1 MPEGGERA
9 LVVVPGGAEVGTS
22 AVGRVQTPSR
32 LGGGGGGEH
41 KRMGKHTRAH
51 THPHTQI
58 YAFTHT
64 DGTHKGNGT
73 NVVRK
78 MG

>member
-1 MPEGGERA
+1 MPEGGECA

-22 AVGRVQTPSR
+22 AIGRVQTPSR
-32 LGGGGGGEH
+32 LGGGWEGGSTKGWGNTH
-41 KRMGKHTRAH
+41 VLAH
-51 THPHTQI
+51 TH
-58 YAFTHT
+58 THRYT
-64 DGTHKGNGT
+64 YTHGDVTHKGNGT

>member
-1 MPEGGERA
+1 MPEGGECV

-22 AVGRVQTPSR
+22 TIGRVQTPSR
-32 LGGGGGGEH
+32 LGGGGSTKGSGNTH
-41 KRMGKHTRAH
+41 MHTR
-51 THPHTQI
+51 TRTQ
-58 YAFTHT
+58 THT
-64 DGTHKGNGT
+64 YTYTHADVTQKGNGT